1 MIRRRA
7 RSLILIGIIL
17 GIAVA
22 SLAPRTFDILGLER
36 GSDDAVLGLRLGLD
50 LQGGSLLVYQSR
62 KDITVDFDPPLASPV
77 EVSQVT
83 DALLELGMQDVG
95 VQREGANTFSISVPS
110 LNLDQEEALRRAL
123 EGLGEVKSFQ
133 APVPTEEDVGEVGIL
148 VAFADEA
155 DRILDVLAP
164 LDLPGVRAI
173 ANEDG
178 TITVRV
184 SALKSRQE
192 QEIREALEGLGT
204 LTSYSVFEPTE
215 DQMKGVLNKIERRID
230 AFGVTEPEIQRMG
243 NDRILLQL
251 PGVKDIDEA
260 KRLIGDT
267 AQLEM
272 KERVCTNDPSNPTQS
287 CDDPQY
293 HTDRDIGLT
302 GEDLARA
309 YAGPDP
315 NPASPRPVVN
325 IEFRGRGSG
334 IFADHTARIAG
345 TNNRT
350 AFILD
355 DEVLIAPVAQRAITG
370 GRAFIAGPDFTLDRV
385 RTIVIQLESGR
396 LDVPIEVIQEQDVDA
411 SLGSDSLKKSL
422 IAGLV
427 GLGLVLL
434 FMVLYY
440 RTPGLVAALALTFY
454 AVIVLAVFKLWPI
467 TLTLS
472 GLGAFILS
480 TGMAVDANI
489 LIFER
494 MKEELRAGRSLTSS
508 INEGFSRAWTSIRDS
523 NVSTL
528 ITCAILFWFGNQLG
542 APLVQGFAI
551 TLAIGVLASMFTAIF
566 VSQTLLHIVAAS
578 PFGGSLRSYVLVEHE
593 AIEHRQPLLGERRG

>member
-1 MIRRRA
+1 MIRRQA

-17 GIAVA
+17 GISVA
-22 SLAPRTFDILGLER
+22 SLAFRTFDVLGFER
-36 GSDDAVLGLRLGLD
+36 GSDDTVLGLRLGLD

-62 KDITVDFDPPLASPV
+62 KDITVDFDPPLTSPV
-77 EVSQVT
+77 EVSQIT
-83 DALLELGMQDVG
+83 DALVELGMPDAG

-110 LNLDQEEALRRAL
+110 LDLNQEEALRRAL

-133 APVPTEEDVGEVGIL
+133 APVLTEEDVGEVGIL
-148 VAFADEA
+148 VTFADEA

-184 SALKSRQE
+184 SAMKSRQE

-204 LTSYSVFEPTE
+204 MTSYSVFEPTE
-215 DQMKGVLNKIERRID
+215 DQMRGVLNKIERRID
-230 AFGVTEPEIQRMG
+230 AFGLTEPEIQRMG

-272 KERVCTNDPSNPTQS
+272 KERICTNDPDRGQS

-302 GEDLARA
+302 GEDLTRA
-309 YAGPDP
+309 YGGPDP
-315 NPASPRPVVN
+315 NPASSRPVVN
-325 IEFRGRGSG
+325 IEFSGRGAG

-355 DEVLIAPVAQRAITG
+355 NQVLIAPVAQRAITG

-494 MKEELRAGRSLTSS
+494 MKEELRAGRTLTSS
-508 INEGFSRAWTSIRDS
+508 INEGFSRAWTAIRDS

-551 TLAIGVLASMFTAIF
+551 TLAIGVLVSMFTAIF
-566 VSQTLLHIVAAS
+566 VTQTLLRIVAAT
-578 PFGGSLRSYVLVEHE
+578 PLGGSLRSYVPVEHGTAE
-593 AIEHRQPLLGERRG
+593 RRRPLLGERSG